1 MEDNKEILEAA
12 VETNAKDP
20 TFEFKKPSIWLIIK
34 TILKLVPVIVYLRKD
49 RREWVKKQGKNVNEK
64 KFRKHAERALK
75 TFVELGPSYIKLGQW
90 LSSRADLLPQPYL
103 DVLEKL
109 QDDVLPAP
117 FSDVRPILEIELG
130 ALDDIFEYFDTSA
143 ISGASL
149 GQVYRARYKEND
161 VVVKISRPHIEQ
173 TIGQNIYIL
182 KKLLP
187 IATRFIDENLR
198 FSAEGMLSQFIETV
212 HEEMDYRIEARN
224 LIEIKNNLK
233 EDKSVIIPKVY
244 LDRTSR
250 HVITLEYLPGIKVTD
265 IRTLDEY
272 NIDRAK
278 LVYRIHRLFFKMLL
292 RHSIFHADPHPGNI
306 SVASNGTIILYD
318 FGMVGRLD
326 DDTRRRLVRLYL
338 GLVDKD
344 PVRTTDVLI
353 ELGTLEP
360 SVDRRLVEK
369 GLELSIQ
376 SLHGKKVDRMEVKAL
391 QDLANKTL
399 SRFPFRL
406 PKGLELSIQSLHG
419 KKVDRMEVKA
429 LQDLAN
435 KTLSRFP
442 FRLPKSLALY
452 MRMASILEG
461 IYHYH
466 EVKFQFVRVLVN
478 LLEEEGLIK
487 EAYLEEF
494 KRYVNR
500 FAKGIVISG
509 ELAPMIKQYLT
520 DQKAVDK
527 TKKYS
532 NIVPVSIISSS
543 IFIGS
548 TIIFPYERNFSYIG
562 FALSAAL
569 LLGTLLF
576 NKLFRK

>member
-1 MEDNKEILEAA
+1 MPLLEDSEEVLDA
-12 VETNAKDP
+12 VIETDREEPK
-20 TFEFKKPSIWLIIK
+20 FVFKKPSIWLIFKTVIK
-34 TILKLVPVIVYLRKD
+34 LIPIIVYLRKD
-49 RREWVKKQGKNVNEK
+49 RREWVKKEGKNVNEK

-75 TFVELGPSYIKLGQW
+75 TFVTLGPSYIKLGQW

-109 QDDVLPAP
+109 QDNVRPEPFLDVK
-117 FSDVRPILEIELG
+117 PILERELG
-130 ALDDIFEYFDTSA
+130 SLENIFESFDPSA

-149 GQVYRARYKEND
+149 GQVYRARYKEKD
-161 VVVKISRPHIEQ
+161 VVVKISRPNIEEA
-173 TIGQNIYIL
+173 IGQNIYIL
-182 KKLLP
+182 RKLLP
-187 IATRFIDENLR
+187 LATRFIDENLR

-212 HEEMDYRIEARN
+212 HEEMDYRIEAKN
-224 LIEIKNNLK
+224 LIQIRNNLK
-233 EDKSVIIPKVY
+233 EDKSVIVPRVY

-250 HVITLEYLPGIKVTD
+250 HVITMEYLPGIKITD
-265 IRTLDEY
+265 IKTLNQN

-292 RHSIFHADPHPGNI
+292 RYSIFHADPHPGNI
-306 SVASNGTIILYD
+306 SITNEGTIILYD

-326 DDTRRRLVRLYL
+326 DETRRRLVRLYL

-344 PVRTTDVLI
+344 PVRTTDVLL

-376 SLHGKKVDRMEVKAL
+376 SLHGRKVDRMEVKAL

-406 PKGLELSIQSLHG
+406 PK
-419 KKVDRMEVKA
+419 
-429 LQDLAN
+429 N
-435 KTLSRFP
+435 
-442 FRLPKSLALY
+442 LALY

-466 EVKFQFVRVLVN
+466 NVKFQFVRVLVS

-487 EAYLEEF
+487 EAYIEEF

-500 FAKGIVISG
+500 FVKGIEVSS
-509 ELAPMIKQYLT
+509 ELAPMLKQYLA
-520 DQKAVDK
+520 DQKSENKIKAN
-527 TKKYS
+527 S
-532 NIVPVSIISSS
+532 NVLPMSIISSA

-548 TIIFPYERNFSYIG
+548 TFIFPYERNFSYFG
-562 FALSAAL
+562 FALSAAML
-569 LLGTLLF
+569 VGTLVF
-576 NKLFRK
+576 NKLSRR

>member
-1 MEDNKEILEAA
+1 MEDRKEVLEAA
-12 VETNAKDP
+12 IETDAKEP
-20 TFEFKKPSIWLIIK
+20 TFDFKKPSIWLIIK
-34 TILKLVPVIVYLRKD
+34 TILKLVPVIVYLRRD
-49 RREWVKKQGKNVNEK
+49 RREWVKKEGKNVNEK

-75 TFVELGPSYIKLGQW
+75 TFVALGPAYIKLGQW

-117 FSDVRPILEIELG
+117 FSDVRPILEKELG
-130 ALDDIFEYFDTSA
+130 ALDDIFEHFDTSA

-149 GQVYRARYKEND
+149 GQVYRAKYMEKD

-198 FSAEGMLSQFIETV
+198 FSAEGMLYQFIETV

-250 HVITLEYLPGIKVTD
+250 HVITLEYLPGTKVTD

-326 DDTRRRLVRLYL
+326 DETRRRLVRLYL

-406 PKGLELSIQSLHG
+406 PK
-419 KKVDRMEVKA
+419 
-429 LQDLAN
+429 
-435 KTLSRFP
+435 
-442 FRLPKSLALY
+442 SLALY

-466 EVKFQFVRVLVN
+466 EVRFQFVRVLVS

-487 EAYLEEF
+487 EAYIEEF

-500 FAKGIVISG
+500 FAKGIEISS

-520 DQKAVDK
+520 DQKTVDR

-532 NIVPVSIISSS
+532 NIIPVSILSSS

>member
-1 MEDNKEILEAA
+1 MEDKEILDVAIVTDRKEPA
-12 VETNAKDP
+12 
-20 TFEFKKPSIWLIIK
+20 FQFKKPSIWLIIK
-34 TILKLVPVIVYLRKD
+34 TILKLIPVILYLRTD
-49 RREWVKKQGKNVNEK
+49 RREWVKKEGKNVNEK

-75 TFVELGPSYIKLGQW
+75 TFIDLGPSYIKLGQW

-103 DVLEKL
+103 DVLESL
-109 QDDVLPAP
+109 QDDVLPEP
-117 FSDVRPILEIELG
+117 FSDVRPILEKELG
-130 ALDDIFEYFDTSA
+130 SLDEVFDYFNPAS

-149 GQVYRARYKEND
+149 GQVYRAGYKGQD
-161 VVVKISRPHIEQ
+161 VVVKISRPNIEE

-212 HEEMDYRIEARN
+212 YEEMDYRIEAKN
-224 LIEIKNNLK
+224 LAEIKNNLK
-233 EDKSVIIPKVY
+233 NDKSVIIPKVY

-265 IRTLDEY
+265 IKTLDQHD
-272 NIDRAK
+272 IDRVK

-306 SVASNGTIILYD
+306 SITSNGTIILYD

-326 DDTRRRLVRLYL
+326 DETRRRLVRLYL
-338 GLVDKD
+338 GLIDKD
-344 PVRTTDVLI
+344 PVRTTDVLM

-406 PKGLELSIQSLHG
+406 PK
-419 KKVDRMEVKA
+419 
-429 LQDLAN
+429 N
-435 KTLSRFP
+435 
-442 FRLPKSLALY
+442 LALY

-466 EVKFQFVRVLVN
+466 DVKFQFVRVLVS

-487 EAYLEEF
+487 DAYVEEF
-494 KRYVNR
+494 KRYVNK
-500 FAKGIVISG
+500 FVKGLEVSVD
-509 ELAPMIKQYLT
+509 LAPMIKQYLT
-520 DQKAVDK
+520 DQRTTNKLK
-527 TKKYS
+527 GNS
-532 NIVPVSIISSS
+532 NVLPMSIISSS

-548 TIIFPYERNFSYIG
+548 AFIFPHERNLSYLG
-562 FALSAAL
+562 FILSAAL
-569 LLGTLLF
+569 MVGTLIF
-576 NKLFRK
+576 NKLVRK

>member
-1 MEDNKEILEAA
+1 MLLLEDNEEVLDA
-12 VETNAKDP
+12 VIETDIEEPK
-20 TFEFKKPSIWLIIK
+20 FVFKKPSIWLIFK
-34 TILKLVPVIVYLRKD
+34 TVLKLIPVIVYLRKD
-49 RREWVKKQGKNVNEK
+49 RREWVKKEGKNVNEK

-75 TFVELGPSYIKLGQW
+75 TFVTLGPSYIKLGQW

-109 QDDVLPAP
+109 QDNVRPEPFLDVK
-117 FSDVRPILEIELG
+117 PILERELG
-130 ALDDIFEYFDTSA
+130 SLENIFESFDPSA

-149 GQVYRARYKEND
+149 GQVYRARYKEKN
-161 VVVKISRPHIEQ
+161 VVVKISRPNIEE

-182 KKLLP
+182 RKLLP
-187 IATRFIDENLR
+187 LATRFIDENLR

-212 HEEMDYRIEARN
+212 HEEMDYRIEAKN
-224 LIEIKNNLK
+224 LIQIRNNLK
-233 EDKSVIIPKVY
+233 EDKSVIIPRVY

-250 HVITLEYLPGIKVTD
+250 HVITMEYLPGTKITD
-265 IRTLDEY
+265 IKTLNQN

-306 SVASNGTIILYD
+306 SITNEGTIILYD

-326 DDTRRRLVRLYL
+326 DETRRRLVRLYL

-344 PVRTTDVLI
+344 PVRTTDVLL

-376 SLHGKKVDRMEVKAL
+376 SLHGRKVDRMEVKAL

-406 PKGLELSIQSLHG
+406 PK
-419 KKVDRMEVKA
+419 
-429 LQDLAN
+429 N
-435 KTLSRFP
+435 
-442 FRLPKSLALY
+442 LALY

-466 EVKFQFVRVLVN
+466 NVKFQFVRVLVS

-487 EAYLEEF
+487 EAYIEEF

-500 FAKGIVISG
+500 FVKGIEVSS
-509 ELAPMIKQYLT
+509 ELAPMLKQYLA
-520 DQKAVDK
+520 DQKSENKIKAN
-527 TKKYS
+527 S
-532 NIVPVSIISSS
+532 NVLPMSIISSA

-548 TIIFPYERNFSYIG
+548 TFIFPYERNFSYFG
-562 FALSAAL
+562 FALSAAML
-569 LLGTLLF
+569 VGTLVF
-576 NKLFRK
+576 NKLSRR

>member
-1 MEDNKEILEAA
+1 MEDNKEILQAA
-12 VETNAKDP
+12 IETDAKEP

-49 RREWVKKQGKNVNEK
+49 RREWVKKEGKNVNEK

-75 TFVELGPSYIKLGQW
+75 TFVALGPAYIKLGQW

-117 FSDVRPILEIELG
+117 FSDVRPILEKELG
-130 ALDDIFEYFDTSA
+130 SLDEIFEYFDTSA

-149 GQVYRARYKEND
+149 GQVYLAKYKEKD

-198 FSAEGMLSQFIETV
+198 FSAEGMLNQFIETV

-250 HVITLEYLPGIKVTD
+250 HVITLEYLPGTKVTD
-265 IRTLDEY
+265 IRTLDEN

-306 SVASNGTIILYD
+306 SVASDGTIILYD

-326 DDTRRRLVRLYL
+326 DETRRRLVRLYL

-406 PKGLELSIQSLHG
+406 PK
-419 KKVDRMEVKA
+419 
-429 LQDLAN
+429 
-435 KTLSRFP
+435 
-442 FRLPKSLALY
+442 SLALY

-466 EVKFQFVRVLVN
+466 EVRFQFVRVLVS

-487 EAYLEEF
+487 EAYIEEF

-500 FAKGIVISG
+500 FAKGIEISS

-520 DQKAVDK
+520 DQKAADK

-532 NIVPVSIISSS
+532 NIVPVSILSSA

-562 FALSAAL
+562 FALSAVL
-569 LLGTLLF
+569 LIGTLLF

>member
-1 MEDNKEILEAA
+1 MEDSKEILDAA
-12 VETNAKDP
+12 IDTDRKEPA
-20 TFEFKKPSIWLIIK
+20 FQFKKPSIWLIMK
-34 TILKLVPVIVYLRKD
+34 TIFKLIPVIVYLRKD
-49 RREWVKKQGKNVNEK
+49 RREWVKKEGKNVNEK
-64 KFRKHAERALK
+64 KFRKHAEGALK
-75 TFVELGPSYIKLGQW
+75 TFVDLGPSYIKLGQW

-103 DVLEKL
+103 DVLESL
-109 QDDVLPAP
+109 QDDVLPEP
-117 FSDVRPILEIELG
+117 FSDVRPILEKELG
-130 ALDDIFEYFDTSA
+130 SPDEVFDYFNPAS

-149 GQVYRARYKEND
+149 GQVYRAGYKGQD
-161 VVVKISRPHIEQ
+161 VVVKISRPHIEE

-212 HEEMDYRIEARN
+212 YEEMDYRIEARN
-224 LIEIKNNLK
+224 LLEIKNNLK
-233 EDKSVIIPKVY
+233 NDKSVIIPKVY

-265 IRTLDEY
+265 IKTLDQHD
-272 NIDRAK
+272 IDRAK

-306 SVASNGTIILYD
+306 SITSNGTIILYD

-326 DDTRRRLVRLYL
+326 DETRRRLVRLYL

-344 PVRTTDVLI
+344 PVRTTDVLL
-353 ELGTLEP
+353 ELGTLET

-406 PKGLELSIQSLHG
+406 PK
-419 KKVDRMEVKA
+419 
-429 LQDLAN
+429 N
-435 KTLSRFP
+435 
-442 FRLPKSLALY
+442 LALY

-466 EVKFQFVRVLVN
+466 DVKFQFVRVLVS

-487 EAYLEEF
+487 DAYVEEF
-494 KRYVNR
+494 KRYVNK
-500 FAKGIVISG
+500 FIKGLEVSVD
-509 ELAPMIKQYLT
+509 LAPMIKQYLT
-520 DQKAVDK
+520 DQRTINKLK
-527 TKKYS
+527 GNS
-532 NIVPVSIISSS
+532 NVLPMSIISSS

-548 TIIFPYERNFSYIG
+548 TLIFPHERNLSYLG
-562 FALSAAL
+562 FILSAAL
-569 LLGTLLF
+569 MVGTLIF
-576 NKLFRK
+576 NKLNRK

>member
-1 MEDNKEILEAA
+1 MEDSKEILDSAI
-12 VETNAKDP
+12 ETDRKEP
-20 TFEFKKPSIWLIIK
+20 TFVFKQPSIWLIIK
-34 TILKLVPVIVYLRKD
+34 TILKLIPVIVYLRKD
-49 RREWVKKQGKNVNEK
+49 RREWVKKEGKNVNEK

-75 TFVELGPSYIKLGQW
+75 TFVALGPSYIKLGQW

-109 QDDVLPAP
+109 QDDVLPEP
-117 FSDVRPILEIELG
+117 FSDVRPTLEKELG
-130 ALDDIFEYFDTSA
+130 PLEDIFEYFDPSA

-149 GQVYRARYKEND
+149 GQVYRAKHKEKD
-161 VVVKISRPHIEQ
+161 VVVKISRPNIEE

-182 KKLLP
+182 RKLLP

-224 LIEIKNNLK
+224 LIQIKNNLK

-250 HVITLEYLPGIKVTD
+250 HVITMEYLPGTKVTD
-265 IRTLDEY
+265 IRTLNQN

-306 SVASNGTIILYD
+306 SVTSNGTIILYD

-326 DDTRRRLVRLYL
+326 DETRRKLVRLYL

-353 ELGTLEP
+353 ELGTLET
-360 SVDRRLVEK
+360 SVDRILVEK

-406 PKGLELSIQSLHG
+406 PK
-419 KKVDRMEVKA
+419 
-429 LQDLAN
+429 N
-435 KTLSRFP
+435 
-442 FRLPKSLALY
+442 LALY

-466 EVKFQFVRVLVN
+466 EVKFQFVRVLVS

-487 EAYLEEF
+487 EAYVEEF

-500 FAKGIVISG
+500 FAKGIEVSG

-520 DQKAVDK
+520 EQKLENK
-527 TKKYS
+527 TRNVS
-532 NIVPVSIISSS
+532 NVLPMSIISSS

-548 TIIFPYERNFSYIG
+548 TIIFPYERNFSYLG

-569 LLGTLLF
+569 LIGTFIF
-576 NKLFRK
+576 NKLNRK

>member
-1 MEDNKEILEAA
+1 MPLLEDSEEVLDA
-12 VETNAKDP
+12 VIETNREEP
-20 TFEFKKPSIWLIIK
+20 TFVFKKPSIWLIFK
-34 TILKLVPVIVYLRKD
+34 TILKLIPVIVYLRKD
-49 RREWVKKQGKNVNEK
+49 RREWVKKEGKNVNEK

-75 TFVELGPSYIKLGQW
+75 TFVTLGPSYIKLGQW

-109 QDDVLPAP
+109 QDNVRPEPFLDVK
-117 FSDVRPILEIELG
+117 PILERELG
-130 ALDDIFEYFDTSA
+130 SLENIFESFDPSA

-149 GQVYRARYKEND
+149 GQVYRARYKEKD
-161 VVVKISRPHIEQ
+161 VVVKISRPNIEE

-182 KKLLP
+182 RKLLP
-187 IATRFIDENLR
+187 LATRFIDENLR

-212 HEEMDYRIEARN
+212 HEEMDYRIEAKN
-224 LIEIKNNLK
+224 LIQIKNNLK
-233 EDKSVIIPKVY
+233 EDKSVIIPRVY

-250 HVITLEYLPGIKVTD
+250 HVITMEYLPGTKITD
-265 IRTLDEY
+265 IKTLNQN

-306 SVASNGTIILYD
+306 SITNEGTIILYD

-326 DDTRRRLVRLYL
+326 DETRRRLVRLYL

-344 PVRTTDVLI
+344 PVRTTDVLL

-360 SVDRRLVEK
+360 SVNRRLVEK

-376 SLHGKKVDRMEVKAL
+376 SLHGRKVDRMEIKAL

-406 PKGLELSIQSLHG
+406 PK
-419 KKVDRMEVKA
+419 
-429 LQDLAN
+429 N
-435 KTLSRFP
+435 
-442 FRLPKSLALY
+442 LALY

-466 EVKFQFVRVLVN
+466 NVKFQFVRVLVS

-487 EAYLEEF
+487 EAYIEEF

-500 FAKGIVISG
+500 FVKGIEVSS
-509 ELAPMIKQYLT
+509 ELAPMLKEYLT
-520 DQKAVDK
+520 DQKSENK
-527 TKKYS
+527 IKENS
-532 NIVPVSIISSS
+532 NVLPMSIISSA

-548 TIIFPYERNFSYIG
+548 TFIFPYERNFSYFG
-562 FALSAAL
+562 FALSAAML
-569 LLGTLLF
+569 VGTLVF
-576 NKLFRK
+576 NKLSRR

>member
-1 MEDNKEILEAA
+1 MPLLEDSEEVLDAV
-12 VETNAKDP
+12 VETDRGEP
-20 TFEFKKPSIWLIIK
+20 TFVFKKPSIWLIFK
-34 TILKLVPVIVYLRKD
+34 TVLKLIPVIVYLRKD
-49 RREWVKKQGKNVNEK
+49 RREWVKKEGKNVNEN

-75 TFVELGPSYIKLGQW
+75 TFVTLGPSYIKLGQW

-109 QDDVLPAP
+109 QDNVRPEPFLDVK
-117 FSDVRPILEIELG
+117 PILERELG
-130 ALDDIFEYFDTSA
+130 SLENIFESFDPSA

-149 GQVYRARYKEND
+149 GQVYRAKYKQKD
-161 VVVKISRPHIEQ
+161 VVVKISRPNIEE

-182 KKLLP
+182 RKLLP
-187 IATRFIDENLR
+187 LATRFIDENLR

-212 HEEMDYRIEARN
+212 HEEMDYRIEAKN
-224 LIEIKNNLK
+224 LIQIRNNLK
-233 EDKSVIIPKVY
+233 EDKSVIIPSVY

-250 HVITLEYLPGIKVTD
+250 HVITMEYLPGTKITD
-265 IRTLDEY
+265 IKTLNQN

-306 SVASNGTIILYD
+306 SITNEGTIILYD

-326 DDTRRRLVRLYL
+326 DETRRRLVRLYL

-344 PVRTTDVLI
+344 PVRTTDVLL

-376 SLHGKKVDRMEVKAL
+376 SLHGRKVDRMEVKAL

-406 PKGLELSIQSLHG
+406 PK
-419 KKVDRMEVKA
+419 
-429 LQDLAN
+429 N
-435 KTLSRFP
+435 
-442 FRLPKSLALY
+442 LALY

-466 EVKFQFVRVLVN
+466 NVKFQFVRVLVS

-487 EAYLEEF
+487 EAYIEEF

-500 FAKGIVISG
+500 FVKGIEVSS
-509 ELAPMIKQYLT
+509 ELAPMLKQYLT
-520 DQKAVDK
+520 DQKSENKIKAN
-527 TKKYS
+527 S
-532 NIVPVSIISSS
+532 NVLPISIISSA

-548 TIIFPYERNFSYIG
+548 TFIFPYERSFSYFG
-562 FALSAAL
+562 FALSAAML
-569 LLGTLLF
+569 VGTLVF
-576 NKLFRK
+576 NKLSRR

>member
-1 MEDNKEILEAA
+1 MDDSKEIFEAA
-12 VETNAKDP
+12 IETDAKEP
-20 TFEFKKPSIWLIIK
+20 TFEYKKPSIWLIIK

-49 RREWVKKQGKNVNEK
+49 RREWVKKEGRNVNEK

-75 TFVELGPSYIKLGQW
+75 TFVALGPAYIKLGQW

-117 FSDVRPILEIELG
+117 FSDVRPTLEKELG
-130 ALDDIFEYFDTSA
+130 SLDEIFEYFDTTA

-149 GQVYRARYKEND
+149 GQVYLAKYEQKD

-187 IATRFIDENLR
+187 FATRFIDENLR

-233 EDKSVIIPKVY
+233 EDRSVIIPKVY

-250 HVITLEYLPGIKVTD
+250 HVITLEYLPGTKVTD
-265 IRTLDEY
+265 IRALDEY
-272 NIDRAK
+272 DIDRAK

-306 SVASNGTIILYD
+306 SVSSNGTIILYD

-326 DDTRRRLVRLYL
+326 DETRRRLVRLYL

-369 GLELSIQ
+369 GL
-376 SLHGKKVDRMEVKAL
+376 D
-391 QDLANKTL
+391 
-399 SRFPFRL
+399 
-406 PKGLELSIQSLHG
+406 LSIQSLHG

-466 EVKFQFVRVLVN
+466 GVKFQFVRVLVS

-487 EAYLEEF
+487 EAYFEEF

-500 FAKGIVISG
+500 FAKGIEISG

-520 DQKAVDK
+520 DQKTADR

-532 NIVPVSIISSS
+532 NIIPVSILSSS

-562 FALSAAL
+562 FALSASL
-569 LLGTLLF
+569 LIGTLLF
-576 NKLFRK
+576 NKLNRK

>member
-1 MEDNKEILEAA
+1 LIEDSNEILEAA
-12 VETNAKDP
+12 VETEKKEP
-20 TFEFKKPSIWLIIK
+20 TFDFKKPSIWLIIK
-34 TILKLVPVIVYLRKD
+34 TILKLIPVIIFLRKD
-49 RREWVKKQGKNVNEK
+49 RREWVKKKGKNVNEK

-75 TFVELGPSYIKLGQW
+75 TFVTLGPSYIKLGQW

-109 QDDVLPAP
+109 QDDVSPAP
-117 FSDVRPILEIELG
+117 FSDVRPILEKELG
-130 ALDDIFEYFDTSA
+130 MLDNIFEYFDTSA

-149 GQVYRARYKEND
+149 GQVYRAKYKDRD
-161 VVVKISRPHIEQ
+161 VVVKISRPNIEE
-173 TIGQNIYIL
+173 TIGKNIYIL

-187 IATRFIDENLR
+187 IGTRFIDENLR
-198 FSAEGMLSQFIETV
+198 FSAEAMLSQFIETV

-224 LIEIKNNLK
+224 LIDIKNNLK
-233 EDKSVIIPKVY
+233 EDTSVIIPKVY

-250 HVITLEYLPGIKVTD
+250 HVITLEYLPGTKITD
-265 IRTLDEY
+265 IRTLNQH

-306 SVASNGTIILYD
+306 SVTNNGTIILYD

-326 DDTRRRLVRLYL
+326 DETRRRLVRLYL

-353 ELGTLEP
+353 ELGTLEA

-406 PKGLELSIQSLHG
+406 PK
-419 KKVDRMEVKA
+419 
-429 LQDLAN
+429 N
-435 KTLSRFP
+435 
-442 FRLPKSLALY
+442 LALY

-461 IYHYH
+461 IYHSH
-466 EVKFQFVRVLVN
+466 NVKFQFVRVLVN

-487 EAYLEEF
+487 EAYFEEF

-500 FAKGIVISG
+500 FVKGIEVSS

-520 DQKAVDK
+520 DQKTAD
-527 TKKYS
+527 TRKKNS
-532 NIVPVSIISSS
+532 NVLPISIISSS
-543 IFIGS
+543 IIIGS
-548 TIIFPYERNFSYIG
+548 TLIFPYERNFSYLG
-562 FALSAAL
+562 FALSAV
-569 LLGTLLF
+569 LLF
-576 NKLFRK
+576 GTFIFNKINRI

>member
-1 MEDNKEILEAA
+1 VPLLEDSNEILD
-12 VETNAKDP
+12 VELETDRVKP
-20 TFEFKKPSIWLIIK
+20 SFEFKKPSIWLIFK
-34 TILKLVPVIVYLRKD
+34 TIFKLIPVIVYLRKD
-49 RREWVKKQGKNVNEK
+49 RREWVKKEGKNVNEK

-75 TFVELGPSYIKLGQW
+75 TFVALGPSYIKLGQW

-109 QDDVLPAP
+109 QDDVLPEP
-117 FSDVRPILEIELG
+117 FLDVKPILEKELG
-130 ALDDIFEYFDTSA
+130 PLENIFEYFDISA

-149 GQVYRARYKEND
+149 GQVYKARHKEKD
-161 VVVKISRPHIEQ
+161 VVVKISRPNIEE

-187 IATRFIDENLR
+187 FATRFIDENLR

-224 LIEIKNNLK
+224 LIQIKNNLK
-233 EDKSVIIPKVY
+233 EDKSVVIPKVY

-250 HVITLEYLPGIKVTD
+250 HVITMEYLRGTKITD
-265 IRTLDEY
+265 IKTLNQN

-278 LVYRIHRLFFKMLL
+278 LVYRVHRLFFKMLL

-306 SVASNGTIILYD
+306 SITDEGTIILYD

-326 DDTRRRLVRLYL
+326 DETRKRLVRLYL

-344 PVRTTDVLI
+344 PVRTTDVLL

-376 SLHGKKVDRMEVKAL
+376 SLYGKKVDRMEVKAL

-406 PKGLELSIQSLHG
+406 PK
-419 KKVDRMEVKA
+419 
-429 LQDLAN
+429 N
-435 KTLSRFP
+435 
-442 FRLPKSLALY
+442 LALY

-466 EVKFQFVRVLVN
+466 NVKFQFVRVLVS

-487 EAYLEEF
+487 DAYIEEF

-500 FAKGIVISG
+500 FVKGIEVSS

-520 DQKAVDK
+520 DQKSENRIK
-527 TKKYS
+527 TNS
-532 NIVPVSIISSS
+532 NVLPMSIISSA

-548 TIIFPYERNFSYIG
+548 TLIFPYERNFSYLG
-562 FALSAAL
+562 FTLSAAML
-569 LLGTLLF
+569 VGTLVF
-576 NKLFRK
+576 NRLSRN

>member
-12 VETNAKDP
+12 VETDAKDP

-149 GQVYRARYKEND
+149 GQVYLAKYEEKD

-173 TIGQNIYIL
+173 TIGENIYIL

-272 NIDRAK
+272 NIDRGK

-326 DDTRRRLVRLYL
+326 DETRRRLVRLYL

-360 SVDRRLVEK
+360 SVDRRLVE
-369 GLELSIQ
+369 
-376 SLHGKKVDRMEVKAL
+376 R
-391 QDLANKTL
+391 
-399 SRFPFRL
+399 
-406 PKGLELSIQSLHG
+406 GLELSIQSLHG

-466 EVKFQFVRVLVN
+466 QVKFQFVRVLVN

-494 KRYVNR
+494 MRYVNR
-500 FAKGIVISG
+500 FAKGIEISS

-532 NIVPVSIISSS
+532 NIVPVSILSSS

-548 TIIFPYERNFSYIG
+548 TIIFPYERNFSYMG

>member
-1 MEDNKEILEAA
+1 MEDKEILDVAIVTDRKEPA
-12 VETNAKDP
+12 
-20 TFEFKKPSIWLIIK
+20 FQFKKPSIWLIIK
-34 TILKLVPVIVYLRKD
+34 TILKLIPVILYLRTD
-49 RREWVKKQGKNVNEK
+49 RREWVKKEGKNVNEK

-75 TFVELGPSYIKLGQW
+75 TFIDLGPSYIKLGQW

-103 DVLEKL
+103 DVLESL
-109 QDDVLPAP
+109 QDDVLPEP
-117 FSDVRPILEIELG
+117 FSDVRPILEKELG
-130 ALDDIFEYFDTSA
+130 SLDEVFDYFNPAS

-149 GQVYRARYKEND
+149 GQVYRAGYKGQD
-161 VVVKISRPHIEQ
+161 VVVKISRPNIEE

-212 HEEMDYRIEARN
+212 YEEMDYRIEAKN
-224 LIEIKNNLK
+224 LAEIKNNLK
-233 EDKSVIIPKVY
+233 NDKSVIIPKVY

-265 IRTLDEY
+265 IKTLDQHD
-272 NIDRAK
+272 IDRVK

-306 SVASNGTIILYD
+306 SITSNGTIILYD
-318 FGMVGRLD
+318 FGMVGRID
-326 DDTRRRLVRLYL
+326 DETRRRLVRLYL
-338 GLVDKD
+338 GLIDKD
-344 PVRTTDVLI
+344 PVRTTDVLM

-406 PKGLELSIQSLHG
+406 PK
-419 KKVDRMEVKA
+419 
-429 LQDLAN
+429 N
-435 KTLSRFP
+435 
-442 FRLPKSLALY
+442 LALY

-466 EVKFQFVRVLVN
+466 DIKFQFVRVLVS

-487 EAYLEEF
+487 DAYVEEF
-494 KRYVNR
+494 KRYVNK
-500 FAKGIVISG
+500 FVKGLEVSVD
-509 ELAPMIKQYLT
+509 LAPMIKQYLT
-520 DQKAVDK
+520 DQRTTNKLK
-527 TKKYS
+527 GNS
-532 NIVPVSIISSS
+532 NVLPMSIISSS

-548 TIIFPYERNFSYIG
+548 AFIFPHERNLSYLG
-562 FALSAAL
+562 FILSAAL
-569 LLGTLLF
+569 MVGTLIF
-576 NKLFRK
+576 NKLVRK

>member
-1 MEDNKEILEAA
+1 MMEDSKEILDSAI
-12 VETNAKDP
+12 ETDRKEP
-20 TFEFKKPSIWLIIK
+20 TFVFKKPSIWLIIK
-34 TILKLVPVIVYLRKD
+34 TILKLIPVIVYLRKD
-49 RREWVKKQGKNVNEK
+49 RREWVKKEGKNVNEK

-75 TFVELGPSYIKLGQW
+75 TFIALGPSYIKLGQW

-109 QDDVLPAP
+109 QDDVLPEP
-117 FSDVRPILEIELG
+117 FSEVRPILEKELG
-130 ALDDIFEYFDTSA
+130 PIEDIFEYFNPSA

-149 GQVYRARYKEND
+149 GQVYRAIHKEKD
-161 VVVKISRPHIEQ
+161 VVVKISRPNIEE

-182 KKLLP
+182 RKLLP
-187 IATRFIDENLR
+187 FATRFIDENLR

-224 LIEIKNNLK
+224 LIQIKNNLK
-233 EDKSVIIPKVY
+233 EDKSVIVPKVY
-244 LDRTSR
+244 LDRTSH
-250 HVITLEYLPGIKVTD
+250 HVITMEYLPGTKVTD
-265 IRTLDEY
+265 IRSLNQN

-306 SVASNGTIILYD
+306 SITSNGTIILYD

-326 DDTRRRLVRLYL
+326 DETRRKLVRLYL

-353 ELGTLEP
+353 ELGTLET

-406 PKGLELSIQSLHG
+406 PK
-419 KKVDRMEVKA
+419 
-429 LQDLAN
+429 N
-435 KTLSRFP
+435 
-442 FRLPKSLALY
+442 LALY

-466 EVKFQFVRVLVN
+466 GVKFQFVRVLVS
-478 LLEEEGLIK
+478 LLEEEGLIQ
-487 EAYLEEF
+487 EAYVEEF
-494 KRYVNR
+494 KRFVNR
-500 FAKGIVISG
+500 FAKGIEVSS

-520 DQKAVDK
+520 DQKLENK
-527 TKKYS
+527 TRNVS
-532 NIVPVSIISSS
+532 NVLPISIISSS

-548 TIIFPYERNFSYIG
+548 TLIFPYERIFSYLG

-569 LLGTLLF
+569 LIGTFIF
-576 NKLFRK
+576 NKLNRK

>member
-1 MEDNKEILEAA
+1 MEDRKEVLEAA
-12 VETNAKDP
+12 IETDAKEP
-20 TFEFKKPSIWLIIK
+20 TFDFKKPSIWLIIK
-34 TILKLVPVIVYLRKD
+34 TILKLVPVIVYLRRD
-49 RREWVKKQGKNVNEK
+49 RREWVKKEGKNVNEK
-64 KFRKHAERALK
+64 KFRNHAERALK
-75 TFVELGPSYIKLGQW
+75 TFVALGPAYIKLGQW

-117 FSDVRPILEIELG
+117 FSDVRPILEKELG
-130 ALDDIFEYFDTSA
+130 ALDDIFEHFDTSA

-149 GQVYRARYKEND
+149 GQVYRAKYMEKD

-198 FSAEGMLSQFIETV
+198 FSAEGMLYQFIETV

-250 HVITLEYLPGIKVTD
+250 HVITLEYLPGTKVTD

-326 DDTRRRLVRLYL
+326 DETRRRLVRLYL

-353 ELGTLEP
+353 ELGTLES
-360 SVDRRLVEK
+360 SVDRRLVE
-369 GLELSIQ
+369 
-376 SLHGKKVDRMEVKAL
+376 
-391 QDLANKTL
+391 
-399 SRFPFRL
+399 
-406 PKGLELSIQSLHG
+406 KGLELSIQSLHG

-466 EVKFQFVRVLVN
+466 EVRFQFVRVLVS

-487 EAYLEEF
+487 DAYIEEF

-500 FAKGIVISG
+500 FAKGIEISS

-520 DQKAVDK
+520 DQKTVDR

-532 NIVPVSIISSS
+532 NIIPVSILSSS

>member
-1 MEDNKEILEAA
+1 MEDKEILDVAIVTDRKEPA
-12 VETNAKDP
+12 
-20 TFEFKKPSIWLIIK
+20 FQFKKPSIWLIIK
-34 TILKLVPVIVYLRKD
+34 TILKLIPVILYLRTD
-49 RREWVKKQGKNVNEK
+49 RREWVKKEGKNVNEK

-75 TFVELGPSYIKLGQW
+75 TFIDLGPSYIKLGQW

-103 DVLEKL
+103 DVLESL
-109 QDDVLPAP
+109 QDDVLPEP
-117 FSDVRPILEIELG
+117 FSDVRPILEKELG
-130 ALDDIFEYFDTSA
+130 SLDEVFDYFNPAS

-149 GQVYRARYKEND
+149 GQVYRAGYKGQD
-161 VVVKISRPHIEQ
+161 VVVKISRPNIEE

-212 HEEMDYRIEARN
+212 YEEMDYRIEAKN
-224 LIEIKNNLK
+224 LAEIKNNLK
-233 EDKSVIIPKVY
+233 NDKSVIIPKVY

-265 IRTLDEY
+265 IKTLDQH

-306 SVASNGTIILYD
+306 SITSNGTIILYD
-318 FGMVGRLD
+318 FGMVGRID
-326 DDTRRRLVRLYL
+326 DETRRRLVRLYL
-338 GLVDKD
+338 GLIDKD
-344 PVRTTDVLI
+344 PVRTTDVLM

-406 PKGLELSIQSLHG
+406 PK
-419 KKVDRMEVKA
+419 
-429 LQDLAN
+429 N
-435 KTLSRFP
+435 
-442 FRLPKSLALY
+442 LALY

-466 EVKFQFVRVLVN
+466 DVKFQFVRVLVS

-487 EAYLEEF
+487 DAYVEEF
-494 KRYVNR
+494 KRYVNK
-500 FAKGIVISG
+500 FVKGLEVSVD
-509 ELAPMIKQYLT
+509 LAPMIKQYLT
-520 DQKAVDK
+520 DQRTTNKLK
-527 TKKYS
+527 GNS
-532 NIVPVSIISSS
+532 NVLPMSIISSS

-548 TIIFPYERNFSYIG
+548 AFIFPHERNLSYLG
-562 FALSAAL
+562 FILSAAL
-569 LLGTLLF
+569 MVGTLIF
-576 NKLFRK
+576 NKLVRK

>member
-1 MEDNKEILEAA
+1 MPLLEDSEEVLDA
-12 VETNAKDP
+12 VIETNREES
-20 TFEFKKPSIWLIIK
+20 TFVFKKPSIWLIFK
-34 TILKLVPVIVYLRKD
+34 TILKLIPVIVYLRKD
-49 RREWVKKQGKNVNEK
+49 RREWVKKEGKNVNEK

-75 TFVELGPSYIKLGQW
+75 TFVTLGPSYIKLGQW

-109 QDDVLPAP
+109 QDNVRPEPFLDVK
-117 FSDVRPILEIELG
+117 PILERELG
-130 ALDDIFEYFDTSA
+130 SLENIFESFDPSA

-149 GQVYRARYKEND
+149 GQVYRARYKEKD
-161 VVVKISRPHIEQ
+161 VVVKISRPNIEE

-182 KKLLP
+182 RKLLP
-187 IATRFIDENLR
+187 LATRFIDENLR

-212 HEEMDYRIEARN
+212 HEEMDYRIEAKN
-224 LIEIKNNLK
+224 LIQIKNDLK
-233 EDKSVIIPKVY
+233 GDKSVIIPRVY

-250 HVITLEYLPGIKVTD
+250 HVITMEYLPGTKITD
-265 IRTLDEY
+265 IKTLNQN

-306 SVASNGTIILYD
+306 SITNEGTIILYD

-326 DDTRRRLVRLYL
+326 NETRRRLVRLYL

-344 PVRTTDVLI
+344 PVRTTDVLL

-376 SLHGKKVDRMEVKAL
+376 SLHGRKVDRMEIKAL

-406 PKGLELSIQSLHG
+406 PK
-419 KKVDRMEVKA
+419 
-429 LQDLAN
+429 N
-435 KTLSRFP
+435 
-442 FRLPKSLALY
+442 LALY

-466 EVKFQFVRVLVN
+466 DVKFQFVRVLVS

-487 EAYLEEF
+487 EAYVEEF

-500 FAKGIVISG
+500 FVKGIEVSS
-509 ELAPMIKQYLT
+509 ELAPMLKEYLT
-520 DQKAVDK
+520 DQKSENKIKAN
-527 TKKYS
+527 S
-532 NIVPVSIISSS
+532 NVLPMSIISSA

-548 TIIFPYERNFSYIG
+548 TFIFPYERNFSYFG
-562 FALSAAL
+562 FALSAVML
-569 LLGTLLF
+569 VGTLVF
-576 NKLFRK
+576 NKLSRR

>member
-1 MEDNKEILEAA
+1 MEDRKEVLEAA
-12 VETNAKDP
+12 IETDAKEP
-20 TFEFKKPSIWLIIK
+20 TFDFKKPSIWLIIK
-34 TILKLVPVIVYLRKD
+34 TILKLVPVIVYLRRD
-49 RREWVKKQGKNVNEK
+49 RREWVKKEGKNVNEK

-75 TFVELGPSYIKLGQW
+75 TFVALGPAYIKLGQW

-117 FSDVRPILEIELG
+117 FSDVRPILEKELG
-130 ALDDIFEYFDTSA
+130 SLDDIFEYFDTFA

-149 GQVYRARYKEND
+149 GQVYRAKYEEKD

-198 FSAEGMLSQFIETV
+198 FSAEGMLYQFIETV
-212 HEEMDYRIEARN
+212 HEEMNYRIEARN

-250 HVITLEYLPGIKVTD
+250 HVITLEYLPGTKVTD
-265 IRTLDEY
+265 IRTLDKY

-326 DDTRRRLVRLYL
+326 DETRRRLVRLYL

-406 PKGLELSIQSLHG
+406 PK
-419 KKVDRMEVKA
+419 
-429 LQDLAN
+429 
-435 KTLSRFP
+435 
-442 FRLPKSLALY
+442 SLALY

-466 EVKFQFVRVLVN
+466 EVRFQFVRVLVS

-487 EAYLEEF
+487 EAYIEEF
-494 KRYVNR
+494 KRYVYR
-500 FAKGIVISG
+500 FAKGIEISS

-520 DQKAVDK
+520 EQKAVDK

-532 NIVPVSIISSS
+532 NIIPMSILSSS

>member
-1 MEDNKEILEAA
+1 MPLLEDSEEVLDA
-12 VETNAKDP
+12 VIETPREEP
-20 TFEFKKPSIWLIIK
+20 TFVFKKPSIWLIFK
-34 TILKLVPVIVYLRKD
+34 TILKLIPVIVYLRKD
-49 RREWVKKQGKNVNEK
+49 RREWVKKEGKNVNEK

-75 TFVELGPSYIKLGQW
+75 TFVTLGPSYIKLGQW

-109 QDDVLPAP
+109 QDNVRPEPFLDVK
-117 FSDVRPILEIELG
+117 PILERELG
-130 ALDDIFEYFDTSA
+130 SLENIFESFDPSA

-149 GQVYRARYKEND
+149 GQVYRARYKEKD
-161 VVVKISRPHIEQ
+161 VVVKISRPNIEE

-182 KKLLP
+182 RKLLP
-187 IATRFIDENLR
+187 LATRFIDENLR

-212 HEEMDYRIEARN
+212 HEEMDYRIEAKN
-224 LIEIKNNLK
+224 LIQIKNNLK
-233 EDKSVIIPKVY
+233 GDKSVIIPRVY

-250 HVITLEYLPGIKVTD
+250 HVITMEYLPGTKITD
-265 IRTLDEY
+265 IKTLNQN

-306 SVASNGTIILYD
+306 SITNEGTIILYD

-326 DDTRRRLVRLYL
+326 DETRRRLVRLYL

-344 PVRTTDVLI
+344 PVRTTDVLL

-376 SLHGKKVDRMEVKAL
+376 SLHGRKVDRMEIKSL

-406 PKGLELSIQSLHG
+406 PK
-419 KKVDRMEVKA
+419 
-429 LQDLAN
+429 N
-435 KTLSRFP
+435 
-442 FRLPKSLALY
+442 LALY

-466 EVKFQFVRVLVN
+466 NVKFQFVRVLVS

-487 EAYLEEF
+487 EAYIEEF

-500 FAKGIVISG
+500 FVKGIEVSS
-509 ELAPMIKQYLT
+509 ELAPMLKEYLT
-520 DQKAVDK
+520 DQKSE
-527 TKKYS
+527 KKIKANS
-532 NIVPVSIISSS
+532 NVLPMSIISSA

-548 TIIFPYERNFSYIG
+548 TFIFPYERNFSYFG
-562 FALSAAL
+562 FALSAAML
-569 LLGTLLF
+569 VGTLVF
-576 NKLFRK
+576 NKLSKW

>member
-1 MEDNKEILEAA
+1 MEDRKEVLEAA
-12 VETNAKDP
+12 IETDAKEP
-20 TFEFKKPSIWLIIK
+20 TFDFKKPSIWLIIK
-34 TILKLVPVIVYLRKD
+34 TILKLVPVIVYLRRD
-49 RREWVKKQGKNVNEK
+49 RREWVKKEGKNVNEK

-75 TFVELGPSYIKLGQW
+75 TFVALGPAYIKLGQW

-109 QDDVLPAP
+109 QDNVLPAP
-117 FSDVRPILEIELG
+117 FSDVRPILEKELG
-130 ALDDIFEYFDTSA
+130 SLDDVFEYFDTSA

-149 GQVYRARYKEND
+149 GQVYRAKYEEKD

-198 FSAEGMLSQFIETV
+198 FSAEGMLYQFIETV
-212 HEEMDYRIEARN
+212 HEEMNYRIEARN

-250 HVITLEYLPGIKVTD
+250 HVITLEYLPGTKVTD
-265 IRTLDEY
+265 IRTLDKY

-326 DDTRRRLVRLYL
+326 DETRRRLVRLYL

-406 PKGLELSIQSLHG
+406 PK
-419 KKVDRMEVKA
+419 
-429 LQDLAN
+429 
-435 KTLSRFP
+435 
-442 FRLPKSLALY
+442 SLALY

-466 EVKFQFVRVLVN
+466 EVRFQFVRVLVS

-487 EAYLEEF
+487 EAYIEEF
-494 KRYVNR
+494 KRYVYR
-500 FAKGIVISG
+500 FAKGIEISS

-520 DQKAVDK
+520 EQKAVDK

-532 NIVPVSIISSS
+532 NIIPMSILSSS

>member
-1 MEDNKEILEAA
+1 MPLLEDSEEVLDA
-12 VETNAKDP
+12 VIESDREEP
-20 TFEFKKPSIWLIIK
+20 TFVFKKPSIWLIFK
-34 TILKLVPVIVYLRKD
+34 TVLKLIPVIVYLRKD
-49 RREWVKKQGKNVNEK
+49 RREWVKKEGKNVNEN

-75 TFVELGPSYIKLGQW
+75 TFVTLGPSYIKLGQW

-109 QDDVLPAP
+109 QDNVLPEP
-117 FSDVRPILEIELG
+117 FLDVKPILERELG
-130 ALDDIFEYFDTSA
+130 SLENIFESFDPSA

-149 GQVYRARYKEND
+149 GQVYRARYKEKD
-161 VVVKISRPHIEQ
+161 VVVKISRPNIEE

-182 KKLLP
+182 RKLLP
-187 IATRFIDENLR
+187 LATRFIDENLR

-212 HEEMDYRIEARN
+212 HEEMDYRIEAKN
-224 LIEIKNNLK
+224 LIQIRNNLK
-233 EDKSVIIPKVY
+233 EDKSVIIPRVY
-244 LDRTSR
+244 RDRTSR
-250 HVITLEYLPGIKVTD
+250 HVITMEYLPGTKITD
-265 IRTLDEY
+265 IKTLNQN

-306 SVASNGTIILYD
+306 AITNEGTIILYD

-326 DDTRRRLVRLYL
+326 DETRRRLVRLYL

-344 PVRTTDVLI
+344 PVRTTDVLL

-376 SLHGKKVDRMEVKAL
+376 SLHGRKVDRMEVKAL

-406 PKGLELSIQSLHG
+406 PK
-419 KKVDRMEVKA
+419 
-429 LQDLAN
+429 N
-435 KTLSRFP
+435 
-442 FRLPKSLALY
+442 LALY

-466 EVKFQFVRVLVN
+466 NVKFQFVRVLVS

-487 EAYLEEF
+487 EAYIEEF

-500 FAKGIVISG
+500 FVKGIEVSS
-509 ELAPMIKQYLT
+509 ELSPMLKQYLA
-520 DQKAVDK
+520 DQNSENKIKAN
-527 TKKYS
+527 S
-532 NIVPVSIISSS
+532 NVLPMSIISSA

-548 TIIFPYERNFSYIG
+548 TFIFPYERNFSYFG
-562 FALSAAL
+562 FALSAAML
-569 LLGTLLF
+569 VGTLVY
-576 NKLFRK
+576 NKLSRR

>member
-1 MEDNKEILEAA
+1 MEDNKEILQAA
-12 VETNAKDP
+12 IETDAKEP

-49 RREWVKKQGKNVNEK
+49 RREWVKKEGKDVNEK

-75 TFVELGPSYIKLGQW
+75 TFVALGPAYIKLGQW

-117 FSDVRPILEIELG
+117 FSDVRPILEKELG
-130 ALDDIFEYFDTSA
+130 AVNEIFEYFDTSV

-149 GQVYRARYKEND
+149 GQVYLAKYKEKD

-198 FSAEGMLSQFIETV
+198 FSAEGMLNQFIETV
-212 HEEMDYRIEARN
+212 HEEMDYRVEARN

-250 HVITLEYLPGIKVTD
+250 HVITLEYLPGTKVTD

-326 DDTRRRLVRLYL
+326 DETRRRLVRLYL

-360 SVDRRLVEK
+360 SVDRRLVE
-369 GLELSIQ
+369 
-376 SLHGKKVDRMEVKAL
+376 R
-391 QDLANKTL
+391 
-399 SRFPFRL
+399 
-406 PKGLELSIQSLHG
+406 GLELSIQSLHG

-466 EVKFQFVRVLVN
+466 EVRFQFVRVLVS

-487 EAYLEEF
+487 EAYIEEF

-500 FAKGIVISG
+500 FAKGIEISS

-520 DQKAVDK
+520 DQKAADK

-532 NIVPVSIISSS
+532 NIVPVSILSSA

-562 FALSAAL
+562 FALSAVL
-569 LLGTLLF
+569 LIGTLLF
-576 NKLFRK
+576 DKVFRK

>member
-1 MEDNKEILEAA
+1 MIEDRKEILEAA
-12 VETNAKDP
+12 IETEKKEP
-20 TFEFKKPSIWLIIK
+20 TFDFKKPSIWFIIK
-34 TILKLVPVIVYLRKD
+34 TILKLVPVIIYLRKD
-49 RREWVKKQGKNVNEK
+49 RREWVKKEGKNVNEK

-75 TFVELGPSYIKLGQW
+75 TFITLGPAYIKLGQW

-109 QDDVLPAP
+109 QDDVSPAP
-117 FSDVRPILEIELG
+117 FSDVRPILEKELG
-130 ALDDIFEYFDTSA
+130 MLDNIFEYFDTSA

-149 GQVYRARYKEND
+149 GQVYRAKYKARD
-161 VVVKISRPHIEQ
+161 VAVKISRPNIEE
-173 TIGQNIYIL
+173 TIGKNIYIV

-212 HEEMDYRIEARN
+212 DEEMDYRTEARN
-224 LIEIKNNLK
+224 LIDIKNNLK
-233 EDKSVIIPKVY
+233 EDTSVIIPKVY

-250 HVITLEYLPGIKVTD
+250 HVITLDYLPGTKITD
-265 IRTLDEY
+265 IRTLNQH

-306 SVASNGTIILYD
+306 SVTNNGTIILYD

-326 DDTRRRLVRLYL
+326 DETRRRLVRLYL
-338 GLVDKD
+338 GLIDKD

-353 ELGTLEP
+353 ELGTLEA

-406 PKGLELSIQSLHG
+406 PK
-419 KKVDRMEVKA
+419 
-429 LQDLAN
+429 N
-435 KTLSRFP
+435 
-442 FRLPKSLALY
+442 LALY

-466 EVKFQFVRVLVN
+466 NVRFQFVRVLVN

-487 EAYLEEF
+487 DAYFEEF
-494 KRYVNR
+494 KRYVSR
-500 FAKGIVISG
+500 FAKGIEVSS

-520 DQKAVDK
+520 DQKTAD
-527 TKKYS
+527 TRKKNS
-532 NIVPVSIISSS
+532 NVLPISIISSS

-548 TIIFPYERNFSYIG
+548 TLIFPYERNMSYLG
-562 FALSAAL
+562 FALSAVL
-569 LLGTLLF
+569 LFGTLIY
-576 NKLFRK
+576 NKINKI

>member
-1 MEDNKEILEAA
+1 MMEDSKEILDSAI
-12 VETNAKDP
+12 ETDRKEP
-20 TFEFKKPSIWLIIK
+20 TFVFKKPSIWLIIK
-34 TILKLVPVIVYLRKD
+34 TILKLIPVIVYLRKD
-49 RREWVKKQGKNVNEK
+49 RREWVKKEGKNVNEK
-64 KFRKHAERALK
+64 KFRKHADRALK
-75 TFVELGPSYIKLGQW
+75 TFIALGPSYIKLGQW

-109 QDDVLPAP
+109 QDDVLPEP
-117 FSDVRPILEIELG
+117 FSEVRPILEKELG
-130 ALDDIFEYFDTSA
+130 PLEDIFEYFNHSA

-149 GQVYRARYKEND
+149 GQVYRAKHKEKD
-161 VVVKISRPHIEQ
+161 VVVKISRPNIEE

-182 KKLLP
+182 RKLLP
-187 IATRFIDENLR
+187 FATRFIDENLR

-224 LIEIKNNLK
+224 LIQIKNNLK
-233 EDKSVIIPKVY
+233 EDKSVIVPKVY
-244 LDRTSR
+244 LDRTSH
-250 HVITLEYLPGIKVTD
+250 HVITMEYLPGTKVTD
-265 IRTLDEY
+265 IRSLNQN

-306 SVASNGTIILYD
+306 SITSNGTIILYD

-326 DDTRRRLVRLYL
+326 DETRRKLVRLYL

-353 ELGTLEP
+353 ELGTLET

-406 PKGLELSIQSLHG
+406 PK
-419 KKVDRMEVKA
+419 
-429 LQDLAN
+429 N
-435 KTLSRFP
+435 
-442 FRLPKSLALY
+442 LALY

-466 EVKFQFVRVLVN
+466 GVKFQFVRVLVS
-478 LLEEEGLIK
+478 LLEEEGLIQ
-487 EAYLEEF
+487 EAYVEEF
-494 KRYVNR
+494 KRFVNR
-500 FAKGIVISG
+500 FAKGIEVSS

-520 DQKAVDK
+520 DQKLENK
-527 TKKYS
+527 TRNVS
-532 NIVPVSIISSS
+532 NVLPISIISSS

-548 TIIFPYERNFSYIG
+548 TFIFPYERIFSYLG

-569 LLGTLLF
+569 LIGTFIF
-576 NKLFRK
+576 NKLNRK

>member
-1 MEDNKEILEAA
+1 MEDNKEILQAA
-12 VETNAKDP
+12 IETDAKEP

-49 RREWVKKQGKNVNEK
+49 RREWVKKEGKNVNEK

-75 TFVELGPSYIKLGQW
+75 TFVALGPAYIKLGQW

-109 QDDVLPAP
+109 QDDVLPAS
-117 FSDVRPILEIELG
+117 FSDVRPILEKELG
-130 ALDDIFEYFDTSA
+130 SLDEIFEYFDTSA

-149 GQVYRARYKEND
+149 GQVYLAKYKEKD

-198 FSAEGMLSQFIETV
+198 FSAEGMLNQFIETV
-212 HEEMDYRIEARN
+212 HEEMDYRVEARN

-250 HVITLEYLPGIKVTD
+250 HVITLEYLPGTKVTD

-326 DDTRRRLVRLYL
+326 DETRRRLVRLYL

-406 PKGLELSIQSLHG
+406 PK
-419 KKVDRMEVKA
+419 
-429 LQDLAN
+429 
-435 KTLSRFP
+435 
-442 FRLPKSLALY
+442 SLALY

-466 EVKFQFVRVLVN
+466 EVRFQFVRVLVS

-487 EAYLEEF
+487 EAYIEEF

-500 FAKGIVISG
+500 FAKGIEISS

-520 DQKAVDK
+520 DQKAADK

-532 NIVPVSIISSS
+532 NIVPVSILSSA

-562 FALSAAL
+562 FALSAVL
-569 LLGTLLF
+569 LIGTLLF

>member
-1 MEDNKEILEAA
+1 MEDSKEILDAA
-12 VETNAKDP
+12 IDTDRKEPA
-20 TFEFKKPSIWLIIK
+20 FQFKKPSIWLIIK
-34 TILKLVPVIVYLRKD
+34 TILKLIPVIVYLRKD
-49 RREWVKKQGKNVNEK
+49 RREWVKKEGKNVHEK

-75 TFVELGPSYIKLGQW
+75 TFVDLGPSYIKLGQW

-103 DVLEKL
+103 DVLESL
-109 QDDVLPAP
+109 QDDVLPEP
-117 FSDVRPILEIELG
+117 FSDVKPILEKELG
-130 ALDDIFEYFDTSA
+130 SLDEVFDYFNPAS

-149 GQVYRARYKEND
+149 GQVYRAGYKGQD
-161 VVVKISRPHIEQ
+161 VVVKISRPNIEE

-187 IATRFIDENLR
+187 IVATRFIDENLR

-212 HEEMDYRIEARN
+212 YEEMDYRIEAKN
-224 LIEIKNNLK
+224 LAEIKNNLK
-233 EDKSVIIPKVY
+233 NDKSVIIPKVY

-265 IRTLDEY
+265 IKTLDQHD
-272 NIDRAK
+272 IDRAK

-306 SVASNGTIILYD
+306 SITSNGTIILYD

-326 DDTRRRLVRLYL
+326 DETRRRLVRLYL
-338 GLVDKD
+338 GLIDKD
-344 PVRTTDVLI
+344 PVRTTDVLM
-353 ELGTLEP
+353 ELGTLES

-406 PKGLELSIQSLHG
+406 PK
-419 KKVDRMEVKA
+419 
-429 LQDLAN
+429 N
-435 KTLSRFP
+435 
-442 FRLPKSLALY
+442 LALY

-466 EVKFQFVRVLVN
+466 DVKFQFVRVLVS

-487 EAYLEEF
+487 DAYVEEF
-494 KRYVNR
+494 KRYVNK
-500 FAKGIVISG
+500 FVKGLEVSVD
-509 ELAPMIKQYLT
+509 LAPMIKQYLT
-520 DQKAVDK
+520 DQRTTNKLK
-527 TKKYS
+527 GNS
-532 NIVPVSIISSS
+532 NVLPMSIISSS

-548 TIIFPYERNFSYIG
+548 AFIFPHERNLSYLG
-562 FALSAAL
+562 FILSAAL
-569 LLGTLLF
+569 MVGTLIF
-576 NKLFRK
+576 NKLDRK

>member
-1 MEDNKEILEAA
+1 MEDSKEILDAA
-12 VETNAKDP
+12 IDTDRKEPA
-20 TFEFKKPSIWLIIK
+20 FQFKKPSIWLIMK
-34 TILKLVPVIVYLRKD
+34 TIFKLIPVIVYLRKD
-49 RREWVKKQGKNVNEK
+49 RREWVKKEGRNVSEK
-64 KFRKHAERALK
+64 KFRKHAEGALK
-75 TFVELGPSYIKLGQW
+75 TFVDLGPSYIKLGQW

-103 DVLEKL
+103 DVLESL
-109 QDDVLPAP
+109 QDDVLPEP
-117 FSDVRPILEIELG
+117 FSDVRPILEKEIG
-130 ALDDIFEYFDTSA
+130 SLDEVFDYFNPAS

-149 GQVYRARYKEND
+149 GQVYRAGYKGQD
-161 VVVKISRPHIEQ
+161 VVVKISRPNIEE

-187 IATRFIDENLR
+187 IAARFIDENLR

-212 HEEMDYRIEARN
+212 YEEMDYRIEARN
-224 LIEIKNNLK
+224 LLDIKNNLK
-233 EDKSVIIPKVY
+233 NDKSVIIPKVY

-265 IRTLDEY
+265 IKTLDQHD
-272 NIDRAK
+272 IDRAK

-306 SVASNGTIILYD
+306 SITSNGTIILYD

-326 DDTRRRLVRLYL
+326 DETRRRLVRLYL

-344 PVRTTDVLI
+344 PVRTTDVLM
-353 ELGTLEP
+353 ELGTLET

-406 PKGLELSIQSLHG
+406 PK
-419 KKVDRMEVKA
+419 
-429 LQDLAN
+429 N
-435 KTLSRFP
+435 
-442 FRLPKSLALY
+442 LALY

-466 EVKFQFVRVLVN
+466 DVKFQFVRVLVN

-487 EAYLEEF
+487 DAYVEEF
-494 KRYVNR
+494 KRYVNK
-500 FAKGIVISG
+500 FVKGLEVSVD
-509 ELAPMIKQYLT
+509 LAPMIKQYLT
-520 DQKAVDK
+520 DQRTTNKLK
-527 TKKYS
+527 GNS
-532 NIVPVSIISSS
+532 NVLPMSIISSS

-548 TIIFPYERNFSYIG
+548 TFIFPHERNLSYLG
-562 FALSAAL
+562 FILSAAL
-569 LLGTLLF
+569 MVGTLIF
-576 NKLFRK
+576 NKLNRK

>member
-1 MEDNKEILEAA
+1 MEDKEILDVAIVTDRKEPAIQ
-12 VETNAKDP
+12 
-20 TFEFKKPSIWLIIK
+20 FKKPSIWLIIK
-34 TILKLVPVIVYLRKD
+34 TILKLIPVILYLRTD
-49 RREWVKKQGKNVNEK
+49 RREWVKKEGKNVNEK

-75 TFVELGPSYIKLGQW
+75 TFIDLGPSYIKLGQW

-103 DVLEKL
+103 DVLESL
-109 QDDVLPAP
+109 QDDVLPEP
-117 FSDVRPILEIELG
+117 FSDVRPILEKELG
-130 ALDDIFEYFDTSA
+130 SLDEVFDYFNPAS

-149 GQVYRARYKEND
+149 GQVYRAGYKGQD
-161 VVVKISRPHIEQ
+161 VVVKISRPNIEE

-212 HEEMDYRIEARN
+212 YEEMDYRIEAKN
-224 LIEIKNNLK
+224 LAEIKNNLK
-233 EDKSVIIPKVY
+233 NDKSVIIPKVY

-265 IRTLDEY
+265 IKTLDQHD
-272 NIDRAK
+272 IDRVK

-306 SVASNGTIILYD
+306 SITSNGTIILYD
-318 FGMVGRLD
+318 FGMVGRID
-326 DDTRRRLVRLYL
+326 DETRRRLVRLYL
-338 GLVDKD
+338 GLIDKD
-344 PVRTTDVLI
+344 PVRTTDVLM

-360 SVDRRLVEK
+360 SVVRRLVEK

-406 PKGLELSIQSLHG
+406 PK
-419 KKVDRMEVKA
+419 
-429 LQDLAN
+429 N
-435 KTLSRFP
+435 
-442 FRLPKSLALY
+442 LALY

-466 EVKFQFVRVLVN
+466 DVKFQFVRVLVS

-487 EAYLEEF
+487 DAYVEEF
-494 KRYVNR
+494 KRYVNK
-500 FAKGIVISG
+500 FVKGLEVSVD
-509 ELAPMIKQYLT
+509 LAPMIKQYLT
-520 DQKAVDK
+520 DQRTTNKLK
-527 TKKYS
+527 GNS
-532 NIVPVSIISSS
+532 NVLPMSIISSS

-548 TIIFPYERNFSYIG
+548 AFIFPHERNLSYLG
-562 FALSAAL
+562 FILSAAL
-569 LLGTLLF
+569 MVGTLIF
-576 NKLFRK
+576 NKLVRK

>member
-1 MEDNKEILEAA
+1 MEDSKELLDAA
-12 VETNAKDP
+12 IDTERKDHE
-20 TFEFKKPSIWLIIK
+20 FLFKKPSILLIIK

-49 RREWVKKQGKNVNEK
+49 RREWVKKEGKNVNEK

-75 TFVELGPSYIKLGQW
+75 TFVDLGPSYIKLGQW

-103 DVLEKL
+103 DVLESL
-109 QDDVLPAP
+109 QDDVSPEP
-117 FSDVRPILEIELG
+117 FSDVRPILEKELG
-130 ALDDIFEYFDTSA
+130 SLDVVFDYFDPAS

-149 GQVYRARYKEND
+149 GQVYRAGYKGQE
-161 VVVKISRPHIEQ
+161 VVVKISRPNIEE

-187 IATRFIDENLR
+187 IATKFIDENLR

-212 HEEMDYRIEARN
+212 YEEMDYRIEARN
-224 LIEIKNNLK
+224 LIQIKNNLK
-233 EDKSVIIPKVY
+233 GDKSVIIPKVY

-265 IRTLDEY
+265 IKTLDKHE
-272 NIDRAK
+272 IDRAK

-306 SVASNGTIILYD
+306 SITSNGTIILYD
-318 FGMVGRLD
+318 FGMVGKLD
-326 DDTRRRLVRLYL
+326 DETRRRLVRLYL

-344 PVRTTDVLI
+344 PVRTTDVLM
-353 ELGTLEP
+353 ELGTLET

-406 PKGLELSIQSLHG
+406 PK
-419 KKVDRMEVKA
+419 
-429 LQDLAN
+429 N
-435 KTLSRFP
+435 
-442 FRLPKSLALY
+442 LALY

-466 EVKFQFVRVLVN
+466 DVKFQFVRVLVS

-487 EAYLEEF
+487 DAYIEEF
-494 KRYVNR
+494 KRYINKFV
-500 FAKGIVISG
+500 KGLEVSVD
-509 ELAPMIKQYLT
+509 LAPIIKQYLI
-520 DQKAVDK
+520 DQR
-527 TKKYS
+527 TTNNLRGNS
-532 NIVPVSIISSS
+532 NVLPVSIISSAL
-543 IFIGS
+543 FIGS
-548 TIIFPYERNFSYIG
+548 TFIFPYDRNLSYFG
-562 FALSAAL
+562 FIFSAAL
-569 LLGTLLF
+569 MVGTLIF
-576 NKLFRK
+576 NKLNRNR

>member
-1 MEDNKEILEAA
+1 MEDSKELLDAA
-12 VETNAKDP
+12 IDTDRKDHV
-20 TFEFKKPSIWLIIK
+20 FLFKKPSILLIIK
-34 TILKLVPVIVYLRKD
+34 TILKLLPVIVYLRKD
-49 RREWVKKQGKNVNEK
+49 RREWAKKEGKNANET

-75 TFVELGPSYIKLGQW
+75 TFVDLGPSYIKLGQW

-103 DVLEKL
+103 DVLESL
-109 QDDVLPAP
+109 QDDVSPEP
-117 FSDVRPILEIELG
+117 FSDVRPILEKELG
-130 ALDDIFEYFDTSA
+130 CLDEVFDYFDPAS

-149 GQVYRARYKEND
+149 GQVYRAGYKGQE
-161 VVVKISRPHIEQ
+161 VVVKISRPNIEE

-212 HEEMDYRIEARN
+212 YEEMDYRIEARN
-224 LIEIKNNLK
+224 LIQIKNNLK
-233 EDKSVIIPKVY
+233 GDKSVIIPKVY

-265 IRTLDEY
+265 IKTLDKHE
-272 NIDRAK
+272 IDRAK

-306 SVASNGTIILYD
+306 SITSNGTIILYD
-318 FGMVGRLD
+318 FGMVGKLD
-326 DDTRRRLVRLYL
+326 DETRRRLVRLYL

-344 PVRTTDVLI
+344 PVRTTDVLM
-353 ELGTLEP
+353 ELGTLET

-406 PKGLELSIQSLHG
+406 PK
-419 KKVDRMEVKA
+419 
-429 LQDLAN
+429 N
-435 KTLSRFP
+435 
-442 FRLPKSLALY
+442 LALY

-466 EVKFQFVRVLVN
+466 DVKFQFVRVLVS

-487 EAYLEEF
+487 DAYIEEF
-494 KRYVNR
+494 ERYINKFV
-500 FAKGIVISG
+500 KGLEVSVD
-509 ELAPMIKQYLT
+509 LAPIIKQYLI
-520 DQKAVDK
+520 DQR
-527 TKKYS
+527 TTNNLRGNS
-532 NIVPVSIISSS
+532 NVLPVSIISSAL
-543 IFIGS
+543 FIGS
-548 TIIFPYERNFSYIG
+548 TFIFPYDRNLSYFG
-562 FALSAAL
+562 FIFSAAL
-569 LLGTLLF
+569 MVGTLIF
-576 NKLFRK
+576 NKLNRKY

>member
-1 MEDNKEILEAA
+1 MLLLEDNEEVLDA
-12 VETNAKDP
+12 VIETDREEPK
-20 TFEFKKPSIWLIIK
+20 FVFKKPSIWLIFK
-34 TILKLVPVIVYLRKD
+34 TVLKLIPVIVYLRKD
-49 RREWVKKQGKNVNEK
+49 RREWVKKEGKNVNEK
-64 KFRKHAERALK
+64 KFRKHAESALK
-75 TFVELGPSYIKLGQW
+75 TFVTLGPSYIKLGQW

-109 QDDVLPAP
+109 QDNVRPEPFLDVK
-117 FSDVRPILEIELG
+117 PILERELG
-130 ALDDIFEYFDTSA
+130 SLENIFESFDPSA

-149 GQVYRARYKEND
+149 GQVYRARYKEKN
-161 VVVKISRPHIEQ
+161 VVVKISRPNIEE

-182 KKLLP
+182 RKLLP
-187 IATRFIDENLR
+187 LATRFIDENLR

-212 HEEMDYRIEARN
+212 HEEMDYRIEAKN
-224 LIEIKNNLK
+224 LIQIRNNLK
-233 EDKSVIIPKVY
+233 EDKSVIIPRVY

-250 HVITLEYLPGIKVTD
+250 HVITMEYLPGTKITD
-265 IRTLDEY
+265 IKTLNQN

-306 SVASNGTIILYD
+306 SITNEGTIILYD

-326 DDTRRRLVRLYL
+326 DETRRRLVRLYL

-344 PVRTTDVLI
+344 PVRTTDVLL

-376 SLHGKKVDRMEVKAL
+376 SLHGRKVDRMEVKAL

-406 PKGLELSIQSLHG
+406 PK
-419 KKVDRMEVKA
+419 
-429 LQDLAN
+429 N
-435 KTLSRFP
+435 
-442 FRLPKSLALY
+442 LALY

-466 EVKFQFVRVLVN
+466 NVKFQFVRVLVS

-487 EAYLEEF
+487 EAYIEEF

-500 FAKGIVISG
+500 FVKGIEVSS
-509 ELAPMIKQYLT
+509 ELAPMLKQYLA
-520 DQKAVDK
+520 DQKSENKIKAN
-527 TKKYS
+527 S
-532 NIVPVSIISSS
+532 NVLPMSIISSA

-548 TIIFPYERNFSYIG
+548 TFIFPYERNFSYFG
-562 FALSAAL
+562 FALSAAML
-569 LLGTLLF
+569 VGTIVF
-576 NKLFRK
+576 NKLSRR

>member
-1 MEDNKEILEAA
+1 MPLLEDSEEVLDA
-12 VETNAKDP
+12 VSETDREEP
-20 TFEFKKPSIWLIIK
+20 TFVFKKPSIWLIFK
-34 TILKLVPVIVYLRKD
+34 TVLKLIPVIVYLRKD
-49 RREWVKKQGKNVNEK
+49 RREWVKKEGKNVNETK
-64 KFRKHAERALK
+64 LRKHAERALK
-75 TFVELGPSYIKLGQW
+75 TFVTLGPSYIKLGQW

-109 QDDVLPAP
+109 QDNVRPEPFLDVK
-117 FSDVRPILEIELG
+117 PILERELG
-130 ALDDIFEYFDTSA
+130 SLENIFESFDPSA

-149 GQVYRARYKEND
+149 GQVYRAKYKEKD
-161 VVVKISRPHIEQ
+161 VVVKISRPNIEE

-182 KKLLP
+182 RKLLP
-187 IATRFIDENLR
+187 LATRFIDENLR

-212 HEEMDYRIEARN
+212 HEEMDYRIEAKN
-224 LIEIKNNLK
+224 LIQIRNNLK
-233 EDKSVIIPKVY
+233 EDKSVIIPSVY

-250 HVITLEYLPGIKVTD
+250 HVITMEYLPGTKITD
-265 IRTLDEY
+265 IKTLNQN

-306 SVASNGTIILYD
+306 AITNEGTIILYD

-326 DDTRRRLVRLYL
+326 DETRRRLVRLYL

-344 PVRTTDVLI
+344 PVRTTDVLL

-376 SLHGKKVDRMEVKAL
+376 SLHGRKVDRMEVKAL

-406 PKGLELSIQSLHG
+406 PK
-419 KKVDRMEVKA
+419 
-429 LQDLAN
+429 N
-435 KTLSRFP
+435 
-442 FRLPKSLALY
+442 LALY

-466 EVKFQFVRVLVN
+466 NVKFQFVRVLVS

-487 EAYLEEF
+487 EAYIEEF

-500 FAKGIVISG
+500 FVRGIEVSS
-509 ELAPMIKQYLT
+509 ELAPMLKQYLA
-520 DQKAVDK
+520 DQKSENKIKAN
-527 TKKYS
+527 S
-532 NIVPVSIISSS
+532 NVLPMSIISSA

-548 TIIFPYERNFSYIG
+548 TIIFPYERNFSYFG
-562 FALSAAL
+562 FALSAAML
-569 LLGTLLF
+569 VGTLVF
-576 NKLFRK
+576 NKLSRK

>member
-1 MEDNKEILEAA
+1 LIEDRKEILEAA
-12 VETNAKDP
+12 IETEKKEP
-20 TFEFKKPSIWLIIK
+20 TFDFKKPSIWFIIK
-34 TILKLVPVIVYLRKD
+34 TILKLVPVIIYLRKD
-49 RREWVKKQGKNVNEK
+49 RREWVKKEGKNVNEK
-64 KFRKHAERALK
+64 KFRIHAERALK
-75 TFVELGPSYIKLGQW
+75 TFITLGPAYIKLGQW

-117 FSDVRPILEIELG
+117 FSDVRPILEKELG
-130 ALDDIFEYFDTSA
+130 MLDDIFEYFDTSA

-149 GQVYRARYKEND
+149 GQVYRAKYKDRD
-161 VVVKISRPHIEQ
+161 VAVKISRPNIEE
-173 TIGQNIYIL
+173 TIGKNIYIV

-212 HEEMDYRIEARN
+212 DEEMDYRIEARN
-224 LIEIKNNLK
+224 LIDIKNNLK
-233 EDKSVIIPKVY
+233 EDTSVIIPKVY

-250 HVITLEYLPGIKVTD
+250 HVITLDYLPGTKITD
-265 IRTLDEY
+265 IRTLNQH

-306 SVASNGTIILYD
+306 SVTNNGTIILYD

-326 DDTRRRLVRLYL
+326 DETRRRLVRLYL

-353 ELGTLEP
+353 ELGTLEA

-406 PKGLELSIQSLHG
+406 PK
-419 KKVDRMEVKA
+419 
-429 LQDLAN
+429 N
-435 KTLSRFP
+435 
-442 FRLPKSLALY
+442 LALY

-466 EVKFQFVRVLVN
+466 NVKFQFVRVLVN

-487 EAYLEEF
+487 DAYFEEF

-500 FAKGIVISG
+500 FAKGIEVSS

-520 DQKAVDK
+520 DQKTAD
-527 TKKYS
+527 TRKKNS
-532 NIVPVSIISSS
+532 NVLPISIISSS

-548 TIIFPYERNFSYIG
+548 TLIFPYERNMSYLG
-562 FALSAAL
+562 FALSAVL
-569 LLGTLLF
+569 FFGTLIF
-576 NKLFRK
+576 NKINKI

>member
-1 MEDNKEILEAA
+1 MPLLEDSEEVLDA
-12 VETNAKDP
+12 VIETNREEP
-20 TFEFKKPSIWLIIK
+20 TFVFKKPSIWLIFK
-34 TILKLVPVIVYLRKD
+34 TIIKLIPVIVYLRKD
-49 RREWVKKQGKNVNEK
+49 RREWVKKEGKNVNEK
-64 KFRKHAERALK
+64 KYRKHAERALK
-75 TFVELGPSYIKLGQW
+75 TFVTLGPSYIKLGQW

-109 QDDVLPAP
+109 QDNVRPEPFLDVK
-117 FSDVRPILEIELG
+117 PILERELG
-130 ALDDIFEYFDTSA
+130 SLENIFESFDPSA

-149 GQVYRARYKEND
+149 GQVYRARYKEKD
-161 VVVKISRPHIEQ
+161 VVVKISRPNIEE

-182 KKLLP
+182 RKLLP
-187 IATRFIDENLR
+187 LATRFIDENLR

-212 HEEMDYRIEARN
+212 HEEMDYRIEAKN
-224 LIEIKNNLK
+224 LIQIRNNLK
-233 EDKSVIIPKVY
+233 EDKSVIIPRVY
-244 LDRTSR
+244 QDRTSR
-250 HVITLEYLPGIKVTD
+250 HVITMEYLPGTKITD
-265 IRTLDEY
+265 IKTLNQN

-306 SVASNGTIILYD
+306 SITNEGTIILYD

-326 DDTRRRLVRLYL
+326 DETRRRLVRLYL

-344 PVRTTDVLI
+344 PVRTTDVLL

-376 SLHGKKVDRMEVKAL
+376 SLHGRKVDRMEIKAL

-406 PKGLELSIQSLHG
+406 PK
-419 KKVDRMEVKA
+419 
-429 LQDLAN
+429 N
-435 KTLSRFP
+435 
-442 FRLPKSLALY
+442 LALY

-466 EVKFQFVRVLVN
+466 NVKFQFVRVLVS

-487 EAYLEEF
+487 EAYIEEF

-500 FAKGIVISG
+500 FVKGIEVSSD
-509 ELAPMIKQYLT
+509 LAPMLKQYLS
-520 DQKAVDK
+520 DQKSENKIKAN
-527 TKKYS
+527 S
-532 NIVPVSIISSS
+532 NVLPMSIISSA

-548 TIIFPYERNFSYIG
+548 TFIFPYERNFSYFG
-562 FALSAAL
+562 FALSAAML
-569 LLGTLLF
+569 VGTLVF
-576 NKLFRK
+576 NKLSRR

>member
-1 MEDNKEILEAA
+1 MEDKEILDVAIVTDRKEPA
-12 VETNAKDP
+12 
-20 TFEFKKPSIWLIIK
+20 FQFKKPSIWLIIK
-34 TILKLVPVIVYLRKD
+34 TILKLIPVILYLRTD
-49 RREWVKKQGKNVNEK
+49 RREWVKKEGKNVNEK

-75 TFVELGPSYIKLGQW
+75 TFVDLGPSYIKLGQW

-103 DVLEKL
+103 DVLESL
-109 QDDVLPAP
+109 QDDVLPEP
-117 FSDVRPILEIELG
+117 FSDVRPILEKELG
-130 ALDDIFEYFDTSA
+130 SLDEVFDYFNPAS

-149 GQVYRARYKEND
+149 GQVYRAGYKGQD
-161 VVVKISRPHIEQ
+161 VVVKISRPNIEE

-212 HEEMDYRIEARN
+212 YEEMDYRIEAKN
-224 LIEIKNNLK
+224 LAEIKNNLK
-233 EDKSVIIPKVY
+233 NDKSVIIPKVY

-265 IRTLDEY
+265 IKTLDQH

-306 SVASNGTIILYD
+306 SITSNGTIILYD

-326 DDTRRRLVRLYL
+326 DETRRRLVRLYL

-344 PVRTTDVLI
+344 PVRTTDVLM
-353 ELGTLEP
+353 ELGTLES

-406 PKGLELSIQSLHG
+406 PK
-419 KKVDRMEVKA
+419 
-429 LQDLAN
+429 N
-435 KTLSRFP
+435 
-442 FRLPKSLALY
+442 LALY

-466 EVKFQFVRVLVN
+466 DVKFQFVRVLVS

-487 EAYLEEF
+487 DAYVEEF
-494 KRYVNR
+494 KRYVNK
-500 FAKGIVISG
+500 FVKGLEVSVD
-509 ELAPMIKQYLT
+509 LAPMIKQYLT
-520 DQKAVDK
+520 DQRTTNKLK
-527 TKKYS
+527 GNS
-532 NIVPVSIISSS
+532 NVLPMSIISSS

-548 TIIFPYERNFSYIG
+548 AFIFPHERNLSYLG
-562 FALSAAL
+562 FILSAAL
-569 LLGTLLF
+569 MVGTLIF
-576 NKLFRK
+576 NKLDRK

>member
-1 MEDNKEILEAA
+1 MKIFLMEDSKEILDAA
-12 VETNAKDP
+12 IDTDRKEPA
-20 TFEFKKPSIWLIIK
+20 FQFKKPSIWLIMK
-34 TILKLVPVIVYLRKD
+34 TIFKLIPVIVYLRKD
-49 RREWVKKQGKNVNEK
+49 RREWVKKEGRNVSEK
-64 KFRKHAERALK
+64 KFRKHAEGALK
-75 TFVELGPSYIKLGQW
+75 TFVDLGPSYIKLGQW

-103 DVLEKL
+103 DVLESL
-109 QDDVLPAP
+109 QDDVLPEP
-117 FSDVRPILEIELG
+117 FSDVRPILEKEIG
-130 ALDDIFEYFDTSA
+130 SLDEVFDYFNPAS

-149 GQVYRARYKEND
+149 GQVYRAGYKGQD
-161 VVVKISRPHIEQ
+161 VVVKISRPNIEE

-212 HEEMDYRIEARN
+212 YEEMDYRIEARN
-224 LIEIKNNLK
+224 LLEIKNNLK
-233 EDKSVIIPKVY
+233 NDKSVIIPKVY

-265 IRTLDEY
+265 IKTLDQHD
-272 NIDRAK
+272 IDRAK

-306 SVASNGTIILYD
+306 SITSNGTIILYD

-326 DDTRRRLVRLYL
+326 DETRRRLVRLYL

-344 PVRTTDVLI
+344 PVRTTDVLM
-353 ELGTLEP
+353 ELGTLET

-406 PKGLELSIQSLHG
+406 PK
-419 KKVDRMEVKA
+419 
-429 LQDLAN
+429 N
-435 KTLSRFP
+435 
-442 FRLPKSLALY
+442 LALY

-466 EVKFQFVRVLVN
+466 DVKFQFVRVLVS

-487 EAYLEEF
+487 DAYVEEF
-494 KRYVNR
+494 KRYVNK
-500 FAKGIVISG
+500 FVKGLEVSVD
-509 ELAPMIKQYLT
+509 LAPMIKQYLT
-520 DQKAVDK
+520 DQRTTNKLK
-527 TKKYS
+527 GNS
-532 NIVPVSIISSS
+532 NVLPMSIISSS

-548 TIIFPYERNFSYIG
+548 TFIFPHERNLSYLG
-562 FALSAAL
+562 FILSAAL
-569 LLGTLLF
+569 MVGTLIF
-576 NKLFRK
+576 NKLNRK

>member
-149 GQVYRARYKEND
+149 GQVYLAKYEEKD

-326 DDTRRRLVRLYL
+326 DETRRRLVRLYL

-360 SVDRRLVEK
+360 SVDRRLVE
-369 GLELSIQ
+369 
-376 SLHGKKVDRMEVKAL
+376 
-391 QDLANKTL
+391 
-399 SRFPFRL
+399 
-406 PKGLELSIQSLHG
+406 KGLELSIQSLHG